1 MRTADAAHF
10 LTAGKRLFHYSD
22 CDLLQKGIVFVIV
35 FAILF
40 AREQTLGGHRSNPL
54 LLALL
59 RLPSCFQRSSP
70 SLPPMLVFV

>member
-10 LTAGKRLFHYSD
+10 LTAVKRLIHYSD
-22 CDLLQKGIVFVIV
+22 CDLLQKSIVFVIV

-40 AREQTLGGHRSNPL
+40 AREQPLGGHGSNPL

-59 RLPSCFQRSSP
+59 RLPSCFQCSSP
-70 SLPPMLVFV
+70 SLPPMLVFI